1 MCLKPAQLKTTLEG
15 NVVAPE
21 SYNMFEARKQVCPEH
36 ECVTERDQCECCSAA
51 VVGLP
56 THPSSMGAEPAMLH
70 ATWREQ
76 AHRARR
82 TSLQTCCVAAH
93 GSPAHALPT
102 TNETLREEVVRI
114 TCTTARH
121 IHTHA
126 ADVRANSRSRSQHK
140 IAQSTFNLLL
150 TRGRE
155 CET

>member
-1 MCLKPAQLKTTLEG
+1 MSWHPNPTTCLKLENKCVLSMSASLNVISASAVLPLWSDCLPTRHRWGPNPPCCTQHGG
-15 NVVAPE
+15 NK
-21 SYNMFEARKQVCPEH
+21 RTEH
-36 ECVTERDQCECCSAA
+36 EELPYRR
-51 VVGLP
+51 VV
-56 THPSSMGAEPAMLH
+56 
-70 ATWREQ
+70 
-76 AHRARR
+76 
-82 TSLQTCCVAAH
+82 LQLT
-93 GSPAHALPT
+93 GRSDPSPAHALPT

-121 IHTHA
+121 IHTYA